1 MRSLQLSSL
10 LPRFRC
16 DGHGLCS
23 LGQPCVTRFSLPHV
37 LGGGIVGYRAAGESR
52 NFGKMATGYCIRNR
66 RKASTTPGVGTR
78 WEVEIR
84 CYHDAGTSAPVHRCN
99 GDSSIVAQNSPVRS
113 ITGPKDT
120 FDKAFLLP
128 DLCWEVM
135 KDGGTVLVF
144 CSRRSSTFHAAKRVV
159 KYLPEEY
166 TAGFAEVRLFRTTFS
181 SICVHSFSHF

>member
-1 MRSLQLSSL
+1 MPSLRSLQLSSL

-66 RKASTTPGVGTR
+66 RKASTTPGAGTR
-78 WEVEIR
+78 WKVEIR

-99 GDSSIVAQNSPVRS
+99 GDSSIVWHRIRQLGPSLDRKIHLIKPFYFLTCAGKLCRMVGLSWCFAQ
-113 ITGPKDT
+113 
-120 FDKAFLLP
+120 
-128 DLCWEVM
+128 EE
-135 KDGGTVLVF
+135 
-144 CSRRSSTFHAAKRVV
+144 AA
-159 KYLPEEY
+159 LSMLQS
-166 TAGFAEVRLFRTTFS
+166 AL
-181 SICVHSFSHF
+181 